1 MFGCKVGKEVQQFC
15 NENVSLTQGKSL
27 GEVKTEFKLMEKV
40 CMSDKTIN
48 HIGWGLGLLVTIVIV
63 CLSDCWNCRSQGVL
77 SIYHDETIYWDIL
90 KQHGGYWL
98 SRNYTGLLRLFIL
111 FIGFWLSFKFRVKI
125 GKTVAGS
132 IGNFHKK
139 V

>member
-1 MFGCKVGKEVQQFC
+1 
-15 NENVSLTQGKSL
+15 
-27 GEVKTEFKLMEKV
+27 MEKG
-40 CMSDKTIN
+40 CMNDKTIN
-48 HIGWGLGLLVTIVIV
+48 HIGWGFGLLVTIVIV

-90 KQHGGYWL
+90 KQHGGYWF

-111 FIGFWLSFKFRVKI
+111 FIGFWLSFKFKEKI
-125 GKTVAGS
+125 GNS
-132 IGNFHKK
+132 IVNFHKK